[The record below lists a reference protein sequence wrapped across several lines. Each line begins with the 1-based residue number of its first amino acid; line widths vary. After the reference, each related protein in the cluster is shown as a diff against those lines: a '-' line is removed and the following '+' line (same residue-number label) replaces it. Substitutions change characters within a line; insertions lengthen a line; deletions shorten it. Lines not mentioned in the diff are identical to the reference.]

1 LAGGGI
7 EGAFGAKPHSY
18 LCGILRGKITAED
31 GGKGEIMAELRIVT
45 LAGAESSLDEAEVES
60 FGSRLRGEL
69 LRAVD
74 PGYEEAR
81 LLWNGVIDRRPALI
95 ARCAAVEDVVEA
107 VNFAREN
114 ELLLAVRGGGHNVA
128 GTASAEGGLVLD
140 LSAMK
145 DIKVDPE
152 RRTVRAGAGV
162 IIGELDEETQKHGL
176 ATPMGVVSETGIAG
190 LTLNGGMGHL
200 RRKHGLSSDNLLS
213 VELVTADGRLL
224 TASEEENA
232 DLFWAVRGGGGNFG
246 VVTSF
251 EYRLHPV
258 GPEVMCAF
266 VFYPGDRAKEVLRS
280 IEEYMADAPDEVS
293 PLSFLGRV
301 PRVEDFPEEWHG
313 EQFVATLAVYDG
325 PVQDGEKAL
334 GPLRELGDPIVDF
347 SGPMPYAE
355 VQKLLD
361 EDYPDGWRYYWKS
374 VNVDGLGDG
383 VIEALVENAEAAPSD
398 HSTIDV
404 WFQGGAMGRVGAAES
419 AFGERSA
426 PILLGIEANWD
437 ENPSDDEENIAWA
450 RGCYSDLRRF
460 SGGGVYLNFP
470 GFLEEGQDLMRD
482 AYGENYERLVVLK
495 NQYDQANLFRLNQNI
510 KPAG

>member
-1 LAGGGI
+1 VAG
-7 EGAFGAKPHSY
+7 
-18 LCGILRGKITAED
+18 
-31 GGKGEIMAELRIVT
+31 LRIVT
-45 LAGAESSLDEAEVES
+45 LVGAESSLDEAEVER

-95 ARCAAVEDVVEA
+95 ARCATVEDVVEA

-114 ELLLAVRGGGHNVA
+114 DLLLAVRGGGHNVA

-140 LSAMK
+140 LSAMN
-145 DIKVDPE
+145 DIEADEE

-162 IIGELDEETQKHGL
+162 TIGELDGETQKHGL

-200 RRKHGLSSDNLLS
+200 RRKHGLSSDNLIS

-266 VFYPGDRAKEVLRS
+266 VFYPGDRAEEILRS
-280 IEEYMADAPDEVS
+280 VEEYMKDAPDEVS
-293 PLSFLGRV
+293 TLSFLGRV

-313 EQFVATLAVYDG
+313 DQFVATLAVYGG
-325 PVQDGEKAL
+325 PVEDGETAL
-334 GPLRELGDPIVDF
+334 EPVRGFGDPLVDF
-347 SGPMPYAE
+347 SGPMPYTD

-383 VIEALVENAEAAPSD
+383 VIEALMEHAEAAPSD
-398 HSTIDV
+398 HSTIDL
-404 WFQGGAMGRVGAAES
+404 WFQGGAMGRVGADES

-426 PILLGIEANWD
+426 PILLGIEANWEED
-437 ENPSDDEENIAWA
+437 PEDDEANIAWA
-450 RGCYSDLRRF
+450 RDCYSDLRRF

-470 GFLEEGQDLMRD
+470 GFLEEGQGLMRD
-482 AYGENYERLVVLK
+482 AYGENYERLVALK
-495 NQYDQANLFRLNQNI
+495 NQYDPANLFRLNQNI
-510 KPAG
+510 EPTG